1 MANLGLN
8 DVLVRSENK
17 TLLPIFNRL
26 RQRNDILSHLQ
37 WKEASHKTYHRFLY
51 RSAEPSGSFVALGE
65 GITGSRSEVG
75 VIIEPMGLLKDLS
88 EIPEDIVRVSQ
99 NPMQFRFDEDVAFL
113 DGLAKKLVASIF
125 YGSQASDPNSFN
137 GLATRFNEVSKFNV
151 ISAGGSGTQSCWII
165 SHSADDGVAVIYPA
179 GSHSAG
185 IKMTDRG
192 SQYVDQS
199 ASNNARV
206 FSVFTE
212 FEFAM
217 GLAVMDHR
225 AALRYCN
232 ILATGGSAANLW
244 DTNEFIDALKEA
256 WDISTTR
263 AYITRDLWGQV
274 QKAALTASGNA
285 ISYPEDSLGRQT
297 MAIFGVPHHLV
308 EQLGTES
315 AVGA

>member
-26 RQRNDILSHLQ
+26 RQRNDIMSHLQ
-37 WKEASHKTYHRFLY
+37 WKEASHKTYHRFLH
-51 RSAEPSGSFVALGE
+51 RSSAPSGSFVALGE
-65 GITGSRSEVG
+65 GISGSRSEVG
-75 VIIEPMGLLKDLS
+75 VVIEPMGVLKDLS

-99 NPMQFRFDEDVAFL
+99 NPQQFRFDEDVAFL

-125 YGSQASDPNSFN
+125 YGSQASDPNAFN
-137 GLATRFNEVSKFNV
+137 GLSTRYNLDSKFNV
-151 ISAGGSGTQSCWII
+151 KDSGGSGTMSAWII
-165 SHSADDGVAVIYPA
+165 QHSADDGVAVIYPA

-185 IKMTDRG
+185 ITMRDRG
-192 SQYVDQS
+192 MQYVDQS

-225 AALRYCN
+225 AALRYAN
-232 ILATGGSAANLW
+232 I
-244 DTNEFIDALKEA
+244 DTSSNTFTLTEFIDLCKEA
-256 WDISTTR
+256 WDLSTTR
-263 AYITRDLWGQV
+263 AYVNRTVWGQV
-274 QKAALTASGNA
+274 QAAALAQSGNS
-285 ISYPEDSLGRQT
+285 ITYPEDSLGRQAT
-297 MAIFGVPHHLV
+297 AIFGMPFHMV
-308 EQLGTES
+308 EQLGSE
-315 AVGA
+315 AHVA

>member
-26 RQRNDILSHLQ
+26 RQRNDIMSHLQ
-37 WKEASHKTYHRFLY
+37 WKEASHKTYHRFLH
-51 RSAEPSGSFVALGE
+51 RSSEPSGSFVALGE
-65 GITGSRSEVG
+65 GISGSRSEVG
-75 VIIEPMGLLKDLS
+75 VVIEPMGVLKDLS

-99 NPMQFRFDEDVAFL
+99 NPQQFRFDEDVAFL

-125 YGSQASDPNSFN
+125 YGSQASDPNAFN
-137 GLATRFNEVSKFNV
+137 GLSTRYNLDSKFNV
-151 ISAGGSGTQSCWII
+151 KDSGGSGTMSAWII
-165 SHSADDGVAVIYPA
+165 QHSADDGVAVIYPA

-185 IKMTDRG
+185 ITMRDRG
-192 SQYVDQS
+192 MQYVDQS

-225 AALRYCN
+225 AALRYAN
-232 ILATGGSAANLW
+232 I
-244 DTNEFIDALKEA
+244 DTSSNTFTLTEFIDLCKEA
-256 WDISTTR
+256 WDLSTTR
-263 AYITRDLWGQV
+263 AYVNRTVWGQV
-274 QKAALTASGNA
+274 QAAALAQSGNS
-285 ISYPEDSLGRQT
+285 ITYPEDSLGRQAT
-297 MAIFGVPHHLV
+297 AIFGMPFHMV
-308 EQLGTES
+308 EQLGSE
-315 AVGA
+315 AHVA